1 MIEDIHF
8 DKNYEPEILAKKLL
22 RVNLSDIAAMG
33 ASPYGYTLNV
43 AIPKK
48 NRMDWLK
55 KFSLGLKTDGKKY
68 GIKLSRQTLSD
79 LPGHM

>member
-1 MIEDIHF
+1 MMIEDIHF

-48 NRMDWLK
+48 IEWI
-55 KFSLGLKTDGKKY
+55 GLKIFTWVENRWEK
-68 GIKLSRQTLSD
+68 IWN
-79 LPGHM
+79 

>member
-1 MIEDIHF
+1 MMRLFYLKKKRMIITSDMMIEDIHF

-48 NRMDWLK
+48 
-55 KFSLGLKTDGKKY
+55 
-68 GIKLSRQTLSD
+68 
-79 LPGHM
+79 